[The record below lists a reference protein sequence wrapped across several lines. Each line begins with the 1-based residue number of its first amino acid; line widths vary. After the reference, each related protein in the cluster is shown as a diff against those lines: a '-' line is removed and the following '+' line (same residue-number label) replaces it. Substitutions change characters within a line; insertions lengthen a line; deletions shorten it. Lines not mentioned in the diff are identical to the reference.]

1 VGQNPGREA
10 LVRRLDSEE
19 RQVAKLELMAACA
32 IFLVAAIVVYMVFYY
47 RP

>member
-1 VGQNPGREA
+1 MRKP
-10 LVRRLDSEE
+10 DSEE
-19 RQVAKLELMAACA
+19 RQVARLELMAACA